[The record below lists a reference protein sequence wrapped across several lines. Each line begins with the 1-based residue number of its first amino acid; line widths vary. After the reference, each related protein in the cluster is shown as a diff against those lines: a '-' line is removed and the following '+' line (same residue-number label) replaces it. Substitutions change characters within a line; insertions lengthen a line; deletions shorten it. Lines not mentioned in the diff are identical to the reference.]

1 MSTTHS
7 DEVDKVYEDAEA
19 DKLKAA
25 AEVVAEADKGGDDVP
40 TTPSDNV
47 SDYNNMSLE
56 EQVLT
61 LIRVLSTVIF
71 VFGFKLFVLSPLCGV
86 YIYIAPLCSGHH
98 CGSVEQFGGH
108 LVVQGRCRTQN
119 VPAADCPR

>member
-7 DEVDKVYEDAEA
+7 DEVDKDNAEA

-25 AEVVAEADKGGDDVP
+25 AEAVAEVAIGGDDVP

-47 SDYNNMSLE
+47 SDYNNMTLD

-61 LIRVLSTVIF
+61 LIRVLSTLIF
-71 VFGFKLFVLSPLCGV
+71 VFGF
-86 YIYIAPLCSGHH
+86 
-98 CGSVEQFGGH
+98 
-108 LVVQGRCRTQN
+108 
-119 VPAADCPR
+119 